1 VRYMVWKKGISL
13 VQMLMYGGIGRFDI
27 SKRLT
32 VWLVKWIVFIKGNLA
47 GTGVVLRWYQVLR
60 YIEKTGWL
68 VR

>member
-1 VRYMVWKKGISL
+1 MVWKKGISL

-47 GTGVVLRWYQVLR
+47 GTGVALRWYQVLR